1 MPSQSNSEIVS
12 MEFNSTFEMLTGNL
26 PFPWQRSLY
35 DEWLSKGRIPSS
47 CNIPTGLGKTSVI
60 AVWLIAL
67 ANGAKLP
74 RRLCYVV
81 NRRTVVDQTTEEV
94 EMYRRQLAD
103 AGLMAMLAA
112 HASTWAQNPLAIS
125 TLRGQFAD
133 NREWSVD
140 PTRPAIICGTVDM
153 IGSRLLFG
161 GYRVGFRAKPLH
173 AGFLGQDTLLIHD
186 EAHLEPA
193 FQRLIERIQREQTR
207 CSDFRRLE
215 VMELTATTRKD
226 SQSFGLTGEELNVPK
241 KLSFKPSMPLH
252 VVWRRL
258 KSPKGLAFI
267 PCDIKSIAKTS
278 GETARDKWA
287 KSGKAIL
294 VFVRK
299 LEDVRIVETELTN
312 EKKGGVAARQVRLL
326 TGTMRGFERD
336 EFASED
342 AVFARFMSK
351 PKCDVQQG
359 TVFLICTSAGEVGV
373 DISADHLVCDLTTL
387 DSMAQRFGR
396 VNRRG
401 EGEAEIDIVY
411 ERDPNPKSPHPEF
424 EAARWNTLRVLKY
437 LAPCDWIKD
446 RLDASPIGLS
456 EVMESLSAEQ
466 RQAAFAPEPM
476 FLDATDMLFD
486 AWALT
491 TIRKKMPG
499 RPAVA
504 PYLHGLSES
513 EPPQT
518 EIAWRY
524 EVEQI
529 TGELLTKHP
538 PGGLLADYP
547 IKPHEVLRE
556 PSYRAFKQLD
566 LIQAKFPDAPVW
578 LVDDDG
584 TVDATYTLRTL
595 IDKDQKQRI
604 EGKLV
609 LLPLSVGG
617 LNNGMLDGEAT
628 GEALADITDEC
639 FADKKKTLLL
649 RKRVWNDDSE
659 TLAVLDQLHL
669 VRQIEIPRAE
679 GDESEQFDVWRW
691 YKLQNEGERTAANE
705 VAWETHVADVV
716 YLTNQMLL
724 RLELGDEIN
733 DAISFAAKF
742 HDHGKLRTQFQLM
755 LGNSKYPEV
764 KLAKSGRKRGLLQE
778 IYRHEFGSLIDVTD
792 ETQPYLCELQ
802 QLSPD
807 ARELALH
814 LIASHHGRARP
825 AFPRDE
831 CYDPERSQT
840 VADEVSTEVPRRFA
854 RLQRKYGRWGLAY
867 LESILRAA
875 DWAAS
880 AQPGVA
886 SKFRGDHE
894 R

>member
-1 MPSQSNSEIVS
+1 
-12 MEFNSTFEMLTGNL
+12 MEFNSTFKKLTDNL
-26 PFPWQRSLY
+26 PFPWQCNLY

-94 EMYRRQLAD
+94 EMYRCQLTK
-103 AGLMAMLAA
+103 AGLMAMMAA
-112 HASTWAQNPLAIS
+112 RAPAWWTQNALAIS

-161 GYRVGFRAKPLH
+161 GYRVGFKAKPLH

-193 FQRLIERIQREQTR
+193 FQRLIERIQSEQTR
-207 CSDFRRLE
+207 CSEFRRLE

-226 SQSFGLTGEELNVPK
+226 SQSFGLTAEELDVSK
-241 KLSFKPSMPLH
+241 KLPDKPSKPLH
-252 VVWRRL
+252 VVWQRL
-258 KSPKGLAFI
+258 KSPKGVAFI
-267 PCDIKSIAKTS
+267 PCDIKSIAKTI
-278 GETARDKWA
+278 GETARNKWA

-294 VFVRK
+294 IFVRK

-312 EKKGGVAARQVRLL
+312 EKNGGVPASQVRLL

-336 EFASED
+336 KFASKD

-351 PKCDVQQG
+351 PKCEVQQG

-373 DISADHLVCDLTTL
+373 DISTHHLVCDLTTL

-411 ERDPNPKSPHPEF
+411 EEDPNPKSPHPEF
-424 EAARWNTLRVLKY
+424 DAARWNTLRILQH

-456 EVMESLSAEQ
+456 KVMESLSAEQ
-466 RQAAFAPEPM
+466 RQAAFAPEPV
-476 FLDATDMLFD
+476 FLEATDILFD

-518 EIAWRY
+518 EIAWRE
-524 EVEQI
+524 EVERI
-529 TGELLTKHP
+529 TGDLLTKYP
-538 PGGLLADYP
+538 PGALLADYP

-609 LLPLSVGG
+609 LLPLRVGG
-617 LNNGMLDGEAT
+617 LKNGMLDGEAV
-628 GEALADITDEC
+628 GEALADIADEC
-639 FADKKKTLLL
+639 FADKEEPLPL
-649 RKRVWNDDSE
+649 RKRFWNDDSGAR
-659 TLAVLDQLHL
+659 TLLDQLHL
-669 VRQIEIPRAE
+669 VRQIEIPRTD
-679 GDESEQFDVWRW
+679 GDDSEQSDVWLW
-691 YKLQNEGERTAANE
+691 YKLQNEGERTAAKE
-705 VAWETHVADVV
+705 VDWETHVDDVV
-716 YLTNQMLL
+716 YLTGQMLS
-724 RLELGDEIN
+724 RFELGDEI
-733 DAISFAAKF
+733 DQAISFAAKF
-742 HDHGKLRTQFQLM
+742 HDHGKLRAQFQLM
-755 LGNSKYPEV
+755 LGNSDYPEV
-764 KLAKSGRKRGLLQE
+764 KLAKSGRKRGLLPE
-778 IYRHEFGSLIDVTD
+778 VYRHEFGSLIDVMD
-792 ETQPYLCELQ
+792 ETLPYLRELQ

-825 AFPRDE
+825 AFPRVE

-875 DWAAS
+875 DWSAS
-880 AQPGVA
+880 AQPGIA

-894 R
+894 P